1 MAKTG
6 RSEAAPASAFIIIDG
21 RRWRASDPRIPAALK
36 QSLVDEL
43 MAARRAV
50 QHAKGTQPA
59 LRLARQRVQDAK
71 VALGERGH
79 PWWLAQDDAAIARR
93 IDAAARALASGGRV
107 VAATDVAKIAGG
119 TEWRSLLPLVRER
132 LRKANDADDG
142 ATGRERTDGSNTT
155 RRR

>member
-50 QHAKGTQPA
+50 KHAKGMQPA

-79 PWWLAQDDAAIARR
+79 PWWLPQDEAATARR

-107 VAATDVAKIAGG
+107 VAAGDVAQIAGG
-119 TEWRSLLPLVRER
+119 TEWRSLLPLARER
-132 LRKANDADDG
+132 LHTANDAEDG
-142 ATGRERTDGSNTT
+142 ETDHD
-155 RRR
+155 R